1 MQLSK
6 FSDYAFRTLIYLA
19 KNREDLCTVD
29 QLARELEIS
38 ENHLKKVVNKLAK
51 TDYIVSLK
59 GRNGGLKLGLEPK
72 EINLGMVLKFTEENL
87 NLVECMDNQKLCP
100 LMKNGCKLK
109 GIIAKSLNNFIKE
122 MEQYTLED
130 VL

>member
-29 QLARELEIS
+29 QLAKELEIS
-38 ENHLKKVVNKLAK
+38 EHHLKKVVNKLAK
-51 TDYIVSLK
+51 TDYIISLK

-72 EINLGMVLKFTEENL
+72 DINLGLVLRFTEENL
-87 NLVECMDNQKLCP
+87 NLVECMDDHNLCP

-109 GIIAKSLNNFIKE
+109 GVIAKSLNNFIDE
-122 MEQYTLED
+122 VGQYTLED